1 MDYNNP
7 NPAQMPPRP
16 KMNANSFLLV
26 SAVCTMLA
34 FITECS
40 LPICM
45 VFVSLAILFAV
56 LSKGKQLKMHSFAK
70 LSIGISIFSLVFSL
84 SVTFLS
90 FYSVLTD
97 PAKREAFNQIYEE
110 MYGVTF
116 DEALDEIQQLY

>member
-1 MDYNNP
+1 MDYNP
-7 NPAQMPPRP
+7 GPAQMPPRP
-16 KMNANSFLLV
+16 KISANSFLV
-26 SAVCTMLA
+26 ASVICTMLA

-45 VFVSLAILFAV
+45 VFACLTILFAV

-70 LSIGISIFSLVFSL
+70 MSIGISIFSLILSF

-97 PAKREAFNQIYEE
+97 PEKREYFNQIYEE
-110 MYGVTF
+110 MYGITF
-116 DEALDEIQQLY
+116 DEALDEIQQLF